1 MIIRKPTPEDLPR
14 LSSLWQEAFDE
25 SPEDVEIF
33 YETAFSRDRA
43 LIVWEQNPVAGIYWI
58 DAQIAGQKAAYLY
71 AFAVDKNCRSK
82 GIGKALLRQTLETLK
97 GEGYKAA
104 VLVPGEESLYS
115 YYEKAGFTA
124 FGKTEKIIVEEKVP
138 GLPVKKITPDAYFA
152 KRQELAPAVT
162 WGKEAVSYLGKLC
175 DLYAGNDW
183 LLAIG
188 REGVQEFIGNAQD
201 LPHILYTLN
210 IEKTSVLAPGENPC
224 AMANCFAKIPLP
236 DTFCPSF

>member
-1 MIIRKPTPEDLPR
+1 MIIRKPTPEELPR
-14 LSSLWQEAFDE
+14 LSLLWQEAFDE

-33 YETAFSRDRA
+33 YETAFSCDRA

-58 DAQIAGQKAAYLY
+58 DAQIADQKVAYLY

-115 YYEKAGFTA
+115 YYKKAGFTA
-124 FGKTEKIIVEEKVP
+124 FGKTEKTTVTKKNP

-162 WGKEAVSYLGKLC
+162 WGKKAVSYLGKLC

-210 IEKTSVLAPGENPC
+210 MEKTFVLAPGEKPG
-224 AMANCFAKIPLP
+224 AMACCFAEIALP
-236 DTFCPSF
+236 DVFCPSF

>member
-1 MIIRKPTPEDLPR
+1 MIIRKPTPEELPR
-14 LSSLWQEAFDE
+14 LSLLWQEAFDE

-33 YETAFSRDRA
+33 YETAFSCDRA

-58 DAQIAGQKAAYLY
+58 DAQIADQKVAYLY

-124 FGKTEKIIVEEKVP
+124 FGKTEKIIVEEKAP
-138 GLPVKKITPDAYFA
+138 GLPVEKISPDAYFA

-183 LLAIG
+183 LLAIV

-210 IEKTSVLAPGENPC
+210 IEKTSVLAPGEKPC
-224 AMANCFAKIPLP
+224 AMACCFAEIALP
-236 DTFCPSF
+236 NVFCPSF

>member
-1 MIIRKPTPEDLPR
+1 MIIRKPTAEDLPR
-14 LSSLWQEAFDE
+14 LAAIWQEAFGD
-25 SPEDVEIF
+25 SPEDVENF
-33 YETAFSRDRA
+33 YETAFSCDRA
-43 LIVWEQNPVAGIYWI
+43 LLAQEQNPVACIYWM
-58 DAQIAGQKAAYLY
+58 DAQIDGQKIAYLY
-71 AFAVDKNCRSK
+71 ALAVEKTYRSQ
-82 GIGKALLRQTLETLK
+82 GVGKTLLKETLEILK
-97 GEGYKAA
+97 VEGYKAA
-104 VLVPGEESLYS
+104 ILVPGEESLYT

-124 FGKTEKIIVEEKVP
+124 FGKTEKIIIEEKAP
-138 GLPVKKITPDAYFA
+138 GLPAEKISPDAYFA

-210 IEKTSVLAPGENPC
+210 IEKISVLAPGENPC
-224 AMANCFAKIPLP
+224 AMACCFAEIALP
-236 DTFCPSF
+236 DVFCPSF

>member
-1 MIIRKPTPEDLPR
+1 MIIRKPTAEDQPQ
-14 LSSLWQEAFDE
+14 LSAIWQEAFGD
-25 SPEDVEIF
+25 SPEDVENF
-33 YETAFSRDRA
+33 YETAFSCDRA
-43 LIVWEQNPVAGIYWI
+43 LLAQEQNPVACIYWI
-58 DAQIAGQKAAYLY
+58 DAQIDGQKIAYLY
-71 AFAVDKNCRSK
+71 ALAVEKTYRSQ
-82 GIGKALLRQTLETLK
+82 GVGKTLLQEALETLK

-104 VLVPGEESLYS
+104 ILVPGEESLYT

-124 FGKTEKIIVEEKVP
+124 FGKTEKTTVTKKTP

-162 WGKEAVSYLGKLC
+162 WGEEAVSYLGKLC

-183 LLAIG
+183 LLALG
-188 REGVQEFIGNAQD
+188 REEVQEFIGNAES

-210 IEKTSVLAPGENPC
+210 IEKTYVLAPGENPC
-224 AMANCFAKIPLP
+224 AMACCFAKITLP

>member
-1 MIIRKPTPEDLPR
+1 MIIRKPAKEDLPA
-14 LSSLWQEAFDE
+14 LSALWQEAFGDT
-25 SPEDVEIF
+25 PEDVENF
-33 YETAFSRDRA
+33 YSTAFSFDRCLMA
-43 LIVWEQNPVAGIYWI
+43 EEQKPVGGIYWI
-58 DAQIAGQKAAYLY
+58 DARISGQKVAYLY
-71 AFAVDKNCRSK
+71 AFAVAEECRGQ
-82 GIGKALLRQTLETLK
+82 GIGKTLLEKALETLK

-124 FGKTEKIIVEEKVP
+124 FGKTEKITVEEKAP
-138 GLPVKKITPDAYFA
+138 GLPVTKITPDTYFA
-152 KRQELAPAVT
+152 KRQEFAPAVT

-183 LLAIG
+183 ILAIG

-224 AMANCFAKIPLP
+224 AMACCFAEIALP